1 MKLGHPSLWLPGCP
15 PATSVHLPGSGCRL
29 QEESWAVLP
38 ANPELMNP
46 RNLLPVNSLFFGVL
60 VRRMGIRTWQAGLLL
75 RGAQFSPQEKSEL
88 VPGPPTLVSPLQQSL
103 VLTRGIIYLIPARSS
118 WLLGRSSE
126 WEPLLPALG
135 AQGVPSSVLLAKGA
149 GPWGQVEMADCGW
162 ALSTGLA
169 STS

>member
-60 VRRMGIRTWQAGLLL
+60 VRTMGIRTWQAGLLL

-149 GPWGQVEMADCGW
+149 GP
-162 ALSTGLA
+162 
-169 STS
+169 